1 MPEPRP
7 TAAAASAHERLPI
20 LDENATIEDY
30 STYSLLNNPGAHSAY
45 HDWKAALEKIPQA
58 KSLPDPSLSYGYF
71 VSVEDGDRPRQ
82 HEFQLMQMFPF
93 FGKLGLREQI
103 EVASA
108 MAAHASYE
116 QEKLN
121 LLNRLKEAYY
131 EYYYLGR
138 AIQITEQNIEL
149 LGRLEEVAAAAFRAG
164 GAQQDVLKA
173 QVELEK
179 LKNRLK
185 SQEDMRGATA
195 AKLNAELNR
204 PIDTPVPWPKGVKPQ
219 TLQFSED
226 QILQLAR
233 TGNRELKAMSF
244 EVEKSRAML
253 ALARKEFWP
262 DFGLGV
268 GYMLMDGTGSA
279 SMMSGDMGDNVS
291 AMVSVNLPIWR
302 KRLHAAVRE
311 AQAMLESAVAAK
323 QQKENAL
330 LSEVRMML
338 YKHNN
343 AVRQIGLYANTLI
356 PKARQALDA
365 SEAGYR
371 AGKVDFVNLLDG
383 ERELLEFSLDYEM
396 ALSEHFQRVA
406 ELEMLV
412 GQLLTQREPL
422 AEGAS
427 MGAAERERSAQKAK
441 SELLYPQNALSII
454 GK

>member
-1 MPEPRP
+1 MESRAP
-7 TAAAASAHERLPI
+7 TILSPISPQLPV

-30 STYSLLNNPGAHSAY
+30 STYALLNNAGLQSAY

-71 VSVEDGDRPRQ
+71 VSVENGDRPQQ
-82 HEFQLMQMFPF
+82 HEFQLMQMIPF

-108 MAAHASYE
+108 MAARASYE

-149 LGRLEEVAAAAFRAG
+149 LTRLEEVAAASFRAG

-173 QVELEK
+173 EVELEK
-179 LKNRLK
+179 LRNRLK
-185 SQEDMRGATA
+185 SLEDMRGATA

-204 PIDTPVPWPKGVKPQ
+204 PIDTPISWPKDVKPKI
-219 TLQFSED
+219 LQFSED

-233 TGNRELKAMSF
+233 TANWELKASSF
-244 EVEKSRAML
+244 QVEKSRKML

-268 GYMLMDGTGSA
+268 GYMLMNGTGSA
-279 SMMSGDMGDNVS
+279 SMMSADMGDNVS
-291 AMVSVNLPIWR
+291 AMFSVNLPIWR
-302 KRLHAAVRE
+302 KRLHAALRE

-330 LSEVRMML
+330 LSDVRMML
-338 YKHNN
+338 YKHKN

-356 PKARQALDA
+356 PKAQQALDA

-383 ERELLEFSLDYEM
+383 ERELLDFSLDYEM
-396 ALSEHFQRVA
+396 ALAEHLQRIA

-412 GQLLTQREPL
+412 GQPLTGRQPSE
-422 AEGAS
+422 EKSTTGTV
-427 MGAAERERSAQKAK
+427 EREKSAEKTQ
-441 SELLYPQNALSII
+441 
-454 GK
+454 